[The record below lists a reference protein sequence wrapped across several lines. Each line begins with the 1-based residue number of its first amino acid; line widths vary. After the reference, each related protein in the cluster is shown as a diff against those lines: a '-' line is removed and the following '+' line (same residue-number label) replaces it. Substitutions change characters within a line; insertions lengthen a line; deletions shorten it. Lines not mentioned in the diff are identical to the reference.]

1 MEEFSEKSTTS
12 AEIKIVKGTILG
24 EDNEAS
30 YEYDLFYWAN
40 FIPHFDNK
48 IIIIIGECGFDVKY
62 EKKEFNFKYNIETDT
77 IYVPQIYRITTCSE
91 KIYNR
96 YLEHIDY
103 DEHNTLKT
111 VKENTIPWIRF
122 PRTKDGIIVPELI
135 EKILGRI
142 PNKIYFW

>member
-1 MEEFSEKSTTS
+1 MEEFNEKSVTNV
-12 AEIKIVKGTILG
+12 EIKVVKGTILG
-24 EDNEAS
+24 EDNETS

-48 IIIIIGECGFDVKY
+48 KIIIIGECGFDVQY

-96 YLEHIDY
+96 YSKHIYY
-103 DEHNTLKT
+103 DEHNTLKA